1 MNILVIHGPNLNLIG
16 LQSSKNK
23 HSLTLDKL
31 NKELKLHARQHA
43 LTLKIYQ
50 THKEFQALNILQRN
64 RNWATGLLMI
74 PTSWA
79 RNNFTLLETIRLINI
94 KTAMIF
100 FEGDFSFGTKEKDS
114 VLIDDNIKNFSG
126 HPFSAIVN
134 ALDYLRS

>member
-31 NKELKLHARQHA
+31 NKELKLHARQHG

-114 VLIDDNIKNFSG
+114 VLINDNIKNFSG
-126 HPFSAIVN
+126 EPFTAIVN
-134 ALDYLRS
+134 AVDYLRS

>member
-1 MNILVIHGPNLNLIG
+1 MNILVIQGPNLNLIG

-31 NKELKLHARQHA
+31 NKELKLHARKHDLA
-43 LTLKIYQ
+43 LKIYQ

-64 RNWATGLLMI
+64 RSWATGLLMI

-79 RNNFTLLETIRLINI
+79 RNNFTLLETIKLINL

-114 VLIDDNIKNFSG
+114 VLINENIENFSG
-126 HPFSAIVN
+126 DPITTIIN
-134 ALDYLRS
+134 AVDYLRS